1 MNAPDEPQ
9 PLRSFEW
16 FRDALV
22 PGWLARARD
31 RRHGG
36 IFDRLGPD
44 GDAQADAPKSTLVHA
59 RTLFTLSHLM
69 LLGADDPAYREGAE
83 AALSFLD
90 QHLRTPE
97 GGYFSAVARDG
108 DASGPGADR
117 VRDCYD
123 HSFVLLALATYGRAA
138 SLPDPGARL
147 ARTWDI
153 IDELFADR
161 AMGGFFEDDRGRQG
175 NIALPRR
182 QNPHMHMLEA
192 LLFAYEAT
200 GERVWLHRA
209 DGILELFLR
218 HFLDRETGTLREF
231 LGPRLEPLDTH
242 EGRLREPGHHFE
254 WVWLLHKYE
263 ALGGAA
269 DLRRESRALFDF
281 AVRHGLR
288 RDEPMQGAVLDA
300 VLRDGSVAAPTML
313 LWPQTEGVKAYAARY
328 EQTGEV
334 HYADAARSLLSRVW
348 TQYFRGESWCNQIGP
363 AGDVTQP
370 DALSRLLYHV
380 ALCVTE
386 SRRVGVS
393 GRSGR

>member
-1 MNAPDEPQ
+1 MNDPEEPQ
-9 PLRSFEW
+9 PLGSFEW
-16 FRDALV
+16 FRDTLV
-22 PGWLARARD
+22 PSWLACARD

-36 IFDRLGPD
+36 IFDRLGPT
-44 GDAQADAPKSTLVHA
+44 GSLQTDAPKSTLVHA

-90 QHLRTPE
+90 QHLRAPE

-108 DASGPGADR
+108 DAAGPGGNR

-123 HSFVLLALATYGRAA
+123 HSFVLLALATYGRAV
-138 SLPDPGARL
+138 SLPDTGARL

-153 IDELFADR
+153 IDELFADP
-161 AMGGFFEDDRGRQG
+161 ATGAFFEDDRGRTG
-175 NIALPRR
+175 DVTLPRR

-200 GERVWLHRA
+200 GERVWLDRA
-209 DGILELFLR
+209 EGIVGLFQR

-231 LGPRLEPLDTH
+231 LGPRLEPIDTR

-263 ALGGAA
+263 ALGGTA
-269 DLRRESRALFDF
+269 DLHRESHALFDF

-313 LWPQTEGVKAYAARY
+313 LWPQTEGVKAYVARY
-328 EQTGEV
+328 EQTGDV
-334 HYADAARSLLSRVW
+334 RHADAARSLLSLVW
-348 TQYFRGESWCNQIGP
+348 TRYFRGELWCNQIGP

-370 DALSRLLYHV
+370 EALSRLLYHV

-386 SRRVGVS
+386 SRGVGAA
-393 GRSGR
+393 